1 MMPRRVLLT
10 ADTLGGVRDFA
21 LELAR
26 GLGEHGIAVAL
37 ATLGGPLDRTQR
49 RAALAVPGLR
59 LYESDYR
66 LEWMQAPW
74 ADVDSAG
81 AWLQRL
87 AGEWQP
93 DVVHL
98 NQYSFA
104 ALEWAAPVVLTAHSC
119 VYSWFAAVRGLPPG
133 PQWQRYWQAVR
144 RGLAGADVV
153 TAPTHAML
161 AAVQAHYGAAVG
173 GRAGDAGGGA
183 EGLWCGC
190 GRARYCE
197 GPAPGSIHAGHQAA
211 AHPGLRAPVGSRQ
224 ESTGIGA
231 LCAAAALAGAA
242 DRPEPRPRRPGPAT

>member
-161 AAVQAHYGAAVG
+161 AAVQTHYGAAVG
-173 GRAGDAGGGA
+173 GRVIANGRRPEVFTPGIKQPRILA
-183 EGLWCGC
+183 C
-190 GRARYCE
+190 GRLWDPGKNLQALVRCAPRLRWPVRLI
-197 GPAPGSIHAGHQAA
+197 GPSRGPDGQGLQLAGVQ
-211 AHPGLRAPVGSRQ
+211 
-224 ESTGIGA
+224 
-231 LCAAAALAGAA
+231 ALAPLSGKALLH
-242 DRPEPRPRRPGPAT
+242 E